1 MNGAPDRRSD
11 GAAFAAS
18 VWRRVARAA
27 RRWVGD
33 GFRTSRRAAT
43 DPLRAAALLG
53 FDGHTARLQP
63 RALQRSRLV
72 APLGPVL
79 KPALTDARDARRI
92 GSSWWRASAC
102 STRGPVT
109 YRRARHARDAPPVGC
124 REGGTVARSPLR
136 RPLQRAVARTP
147 GRHVQSP
154 RFWAGGCATRGGKG
168 SQDELARR
176 TERSAEADGSR
187 KRRTHAFRRALSPA
201 GQCRGG
207 KGARQR
213 GLGAPPHPTGPSHHL
228 ERGAAQGSAG
238 MSEKG

>member
-79 KPALTDARDARRI
+79 KPSSYGRSGCAPHRLILVASIRVFDARPCDLPSGAARARRAA
-92 GSSWWRASAC
+92 GRMPRRRHRRAQPAQAPASAGSRSNAGKTC
-102 STRGPVT
+102 AVASILGRRLRNPRGKGLSGRTGATHRAVCGSGRFPEASHPCVPQSPFPCGTMPRGKGRAAARIGGAPSPNRPVT
-109 YRRARHARDAPPVGC
+109 PP
-124 REGGTVARSPLR
+124 
-136 RPLQRAVARTP
+136 
-147 GRHVQSP
+147 
-154 RFWAGGCATRGGKG
+154 
-168 SQDELARR
+168 
-176 TERSAEADGSR
+176 
-187 KRRTHAFRRALSPA
+187 
-201 GQCRGG
+201 
-207 KGARQR
+207 
-213 GLGAPPHPTGPSHHL
+213 
-228 ERGAAQGSAG
+228 
-238 MSEKG
+238 